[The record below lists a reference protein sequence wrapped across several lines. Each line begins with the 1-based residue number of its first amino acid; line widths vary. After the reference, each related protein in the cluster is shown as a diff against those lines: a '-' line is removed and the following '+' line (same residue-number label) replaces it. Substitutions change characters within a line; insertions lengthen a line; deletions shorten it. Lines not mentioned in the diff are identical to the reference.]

1 MAKKSK
7 KAKRGAPARKKKG
20 MKKAKPAKRAK
31 AKKTDAEARPGSN
44 DSIRANSGSDDDDS
58 IRASCGY
65 AALCDMT
72 EAQYGWPTQT
82 THEGVSDCAELIKR
96 HRASLERLRDG
107 LARLP
112 EG

>member
-31 AKKTDAEARPGSN
+31 AKKDAEARPGSD
-44 DSIRANSGSDDDDS
+44 DSIRANCGSDDDDS

>member
-7 KAKRGAPARKKKG
+7 KAKRGS
-20 MKKAKPAKRAK
+20 
-31 AKKTDAEARPGSN
+31 D
-44 DSIRANSGSDDDDS
+44 DSIRANSGSDDS
-58 IRASCGY
+58 IRANCGY

>member
-1 MAKKSK
+1 
-7 KAKRGAPARKKKG
+7 

-31 AKKTDAEARPGSN
+31 AKKDAEARPGSD
-44 DSIRANSGSDDDDS
+44 DSIRAN
-58 IRASCGY
+58 CGY